1 MAAAFPLHDIYYT
14 SSMFSC
20 RSRGSGLIASHL
32 RLAVVGGP
40 APADKRDLLAWADR
54 QLAEAEAAGCELLVL
69 PQQTFG
75 DRDEGAAML
84 SDAPELRALA
94 QAVGRRR
101 VATAFGYVEQCSGRR
116 HHAIQM
122 IDANGLAVANYRA
135 AHLGPDA
142 STAGLSPGHWLNQVS
157 LEGLGIGLL
166 GDHDLSA
173 PEPARALALAGAAVL
188 AMPCDSAGIPPD
200 IVTVLLRARAFEN
213 GCAIAFANRAAAPL
227 SAIIGP
233 DGVPLAEAT
242 DGLAV
247 ADVPRVRPTE
257 AVSRLAAR
265 RPLLYQRL
273 SSPHAQDRAPRD

>member
-1 MAAAFPLHDIYYT
+1 LTA
-14 SSMFSC
+14 SS
-20 RSRGSGLIASHL
+20 L

-40 APADKRDLLAWADR
+40 LPADTQDLLAWADR
-54 QLAEAEAAGCELLVL
+54 RLREAAAARCELLVL

-75 DRDEGAAML
+75 AYEEQEALL

-94 QAVGRRR
+94 QAVARHG
-101 VATAFGYVEQCSGRR
+101 VATVFGYVEQCSGRR

-122 IDANGLAVANYRA
+122 IDASGLAVANYRA
-135 AHLGPDA
+135 AQLAPKTSA
-142 STAGLSPGHWLNQVS
+142 AGLSPGNWLNQV
-157 LEGLGIGLL
+157 GLGGLGVGLL

-173 PEPARALALAGAAVL
+173 PEPARALALAGAAIL
-188 AMPCDSAGIPPD
+188 AIPSDSAGIQPD

-213 GCAIAFANRAAAPL
+213 GCAIAFANRAAAPA

-233 DGVPLAEAT
+233 DGVQLAEVA
-242 DGLAV
+242 DGLGI